1 MFCAPVSAGSC
12 PKAGTSREL
21 VEALRTVVRGQA
33 YLSPLVAARV
43 MEWVRTVE
51 PQSEQSTLQGLTE
64 REIQVLR
71 LLVGGRVT
79 KEVASTLGLGV
90 ETIRSYR
97 KSLMKKL
104 GAHNVA
110 ELMRFAALA
119 DECFREGVG
128 VLIGRML
135 PSR

>member
-1 MFCAPVSAGSC
+1 M
-12 PKAGTSREL
+12 
-21 VEALRTVVRGQA
+21 VRGQA

-119 DECFREGVG
+119 G
-128 VLIGRML
+128 LITIEPEDSGGD
-135 PSR
+135 PSGGS